1 MNGDLQTLHEKQVD
15 NDAMSYG
22 LSPLHC
28 TIRGFE
34 YILHLGYRMEIKKH
48 QVRAGDKE
56 KVKERKE
63 KIQKN
68 FRERL
73 GLVVDMPKVGF
84 GNTNTGNLA
93 RRAFANAE
101 QFSEITGV
109 EEELIVRL
117 RTILKAIT
125 SGYLLNTLNYILII
139 VIAHFHTL
147 WKTIRGTFCLQQST
161 KC

>member
-1 MNGDLQTLHEKQVD
+1 M
-15 NDAMSYG
+15 
-22 LSPLHC
+22 
-28 TIRGFE
+28 
-34 YILHLGYRMEIKKH
+34 
-48 QVRAGDKE
+48 
-56 KVKERKE
+56 KERKE

-109 EEELIVRL
+109 EEELI
-117 RTILKAIT
+117 KDYFE
-125 SGYLLNTLNYILII
+125 SYYIWIS
-139 VIAHFHTL
+139 FEY
-147 WKTIRGTFCLQQST
+147 F
-161 KC
+161 